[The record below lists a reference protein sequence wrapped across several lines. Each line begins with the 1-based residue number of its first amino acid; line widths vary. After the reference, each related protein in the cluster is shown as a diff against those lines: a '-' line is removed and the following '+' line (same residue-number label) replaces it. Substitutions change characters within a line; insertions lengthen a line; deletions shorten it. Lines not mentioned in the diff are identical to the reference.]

1 MNELSVLDFIIIA
14 FTLFG
19 MVKGFRIGLI
29 QSVVG
34 LVGWLLALLLGSRL
48 AHVLAPFFVDIVKS
62 PVLQLALAFLAV
74 ALVVLTG
81 LHVVALIVK
90 KLLESLKLSFLDKM
104 AGGALGSG
112 KNVLIIL
119 VVLNF
124 SFPILA
130 KMPVWQNSML
140 APELLPYAPLA
151 KELIQKTMGDAWQQ
165 VETAQERS
173 KKVKVI
179 SN

>member
-34 LVGWLLALLLGSRL
+34 LVGWL
-48 AHVLAPFFVDIVKS
+48 
-62 PVLQLALAFLAV
+62 
-74 ALVVLTG
+74 
-81 LHVVALIVK
+81 ALIVK